1 LFINQKLKS
10 MYLLNK
16 YFPDLS
22 LKQLNCFERL
32 QQLYSKWNSQINVI
46 SKKDINNLYEHHIL
60 HSLSIA
66 KVIKFKKNTK
76 ILDVGTGGGFPG
88 IPLSIFF
95 PDSYFYLNDSIGKK
109 IKVVKAI
116 TNELDLRNVYIEHK
130 RAEDI
135 NKKFDFIT
143 GRAVTNLPDFYKLVK
158 NKIYKNG
165 FNDLDNGIFYLK
177 GGDVFYELKN
187 IKTKYK
193 IYSLNK
199 YFFEDFY
206 ETKKLIYLH

>member
-1 LFINQKLKS
+1 

-22 LKQLNCFERL
+22 PKQLNCFERL

-60 HSLSIA
+60 HSLSVA
-66 KVIKFKKNTK
+66 KVIQFKKNTK
-76 ILDVGTGGGFPG
+76 ILDIGTGGGFPG

-95 PDSYFYLNDSIGKK
+95 PNSYFYLNDSIGKK

-116 TNELDLRNVYIEHK
+116 TNELDLKNVYIEHK

-135 NKKFDFIT
+135 NKKFDFII

-165 FNDLDNGIFYLK
+165 FNDLTNGILYLK
-177 GGDVFYELKN
+177 GGDIFYELKK

-193 IYSLNK
+193 IYCLNK

-206 ETKKLIYLH
+206 KTKKLIYLY

>member
-1 LFINQKLKS
+1 